1 MDKRAMKEISEKE
14 MISIANSEVVNMDGY
29 IEGML
34 ATSAQQEGDRVV
46 IRGEIFTDS
55 GGLPTES
62 TAKALDI
69 YSDLSDIYSETY
81 QITE

>member
-1 MDKRAMKEISEKE
+1 MKEISEKE

-34 ATSAQQEGDRVV
+34 VTSAQQEGERVV

-62 TAKALDI
+62 TVKAFDL
-69 YSDLSDIYSETY
+69 YSQLSDKYSKLYHVE
-81 QITE
+81 